1 MLRPYVL
8 RGHNVDSCR
17 RTGPSSNG
25 RTPDFGSGYGGS
37 NPPGPIPF
45 SAAPSPARGAPMDFR
60 VIRTTALL
68 ALLTRALDAQT
79 PQTWFLDRRVSVAG
93 QPHHYQ
99 RFVPFSYTASQHR
112 PLILFLHGA
121 RERGDDGLLPT

>member
-45 SAAPSPARGAPMDFR
+45 SAPPSPAGGAPMAVR

-68 ALLTRALDAQT
+68 ALLTPPLAAQT
-79 PQTWFLDRRVSVAG
+79 PQTGFPDRPVSVAG
-93 QPHHYQ
+93 QPHPYQ
-99 RFVPFSYTASQHR
+99 
-112 PLILFLHGA
+112 
-121 RERGDDGLLPT
+121 